1 MVSPPTSLAWAH
13 PLVAEWFVRKF
24 GTPTEPQEQGWPHI
38 LAGRTTL
45 ISAPTGSGKTLAA
58 FLACIDR
65 LVCKALAGNLHD
77 RTEVLYVSPL
87 KALGND
93 IQKNLE
99 VPLSEIL
106 QMAGERGLLMP
117 EIRTAVRTGD
127 TLMHE
132 RRAMLKRPPHILVTT
147 PESLYILLTAEKSRA
162 ILRDVETV
170 IVDEIHAVAD
180 DKRGA
185 HLALSLERLEALT
198 HRTPVRIGLSATQKP
213 IEEVA
218 HFLTGNG
225 RTAPVIVDVGHKR
238 KLDLA
243 VEVPG
248 SPLGPITTN
257 EMWDEIYNRLVELVE
272 QHRSTLVFVNT
283 RRLVERIAHNL
294 GERLGEEN
302 VAAHH
307 GSLSRKL
314 RLSAEQR
321 LKEGKV
327 KVLVATASL
336 ELGIDIGT
344 VDLVVQISSPRA
356 IAVALQRV
364 GRSGHWRG
372 AVPKGRFFA
381 GTRDDLLECA
391 ALVRAIRQGDL
402 DRLIIPDAP
411 LDILAQQIVATCA
424 AGSSSAHVAR
434 APRPRAPE
442 GVSEIANSKAELWA
456 NDITTAVA
464 DPRETAS
471 VETRAGRPRHTSQ
484 PDEESDGWDEDEL
497 FALVTRA
504 YPYRNL
510 SRETYN
516 SILEMLSEGIASR
529 RGRYG
534 AYIHHDKVNRKLRPR
549 RGSRLAAI
557 TSGGAIPETAL
568 FTVVAEP
575 DGIVV
580 GTLDEDFAVESNAG
594 DIMLLGNTSWR
605 IRRVEGKSGRV
616 LVEDAH
622 GAPPSVPFWRG
633 EAPARTQEL
642 SAHVAGLR
650 KEISDRLRDTSPIG
664 ISPSQPA
671 VAETIAW
678 LKEECGLDDSAA
690 EQSVEYILQ
699 GRAVLGD
706 VPTQDTIIAERF
718 FDEGGGMQLIIHA
731 PYGGRIN
738 KAWGLALRKRFCRSF
753 NFELQAAATDNGL
766 NIALAEQHSFPLA
779 DVFHFLNSE
788 SVQPILEQAALAS
801 PFFGTRWRWDA
812 NRALALLRFQGGK
825 KVPPQIQRMRSDD
838 LLASVFPDVAAC
850 QENIVGDIQIPD
862 HPLVKEVMKDVLT
875 EAMDVDGLRA
885 LLSGIQQGRIRCL
898 AVDTP
903 VPSQFSHE
911 ILNANPYAYLDDAPL
926 EERRARAVEMRRIL
940 PESVLEEVGKLDP
953 AAIAQVRDEAWPD
966 VRDADELHDVLHTL
980 IAFPQTTWG
989 QPPPAAQRSEAEP
1002 VFQTWPSLALTSQSG
1017 SSDGRAA
1024 LDWTAEGGCPHVN
1037 SMWQGYFERL
1047 CQQGRAVR
1055 AEHAGSIYWVAAER
1069 AKTFSL
1075 LFPDARFDHPVAE
1088 VQTTLPSSDDAL
1100 LALVTGWMS
1109 HLGPATASQLGALLG
1124 LPASEIDKALL
1135 RMEASGAVLRGQFT
1149 DAASRAGAPAPHR
1162 HELEWCERRLLARIH
1177 RLTVATLRKQI
1188 EPVTAAQFMRWLLRW
1203 QHVAAGAQVQGERA
1217 TLEVLRQL
1225 QGFEIPANAW
1235 ERQVLGRR
1243 IINYDPQWLDQL
1255 CLTGAVGW
1263 GRLSPHPATLDDT
1276 AAGKRRVIPT
1286 SVAPI
1291 TFFVREEA
1299 DWMTPHRPDSE
1310 QPGARGLS
1318 EGARQVLEFLRQRG
1332 ASFFADIVRG
1342 TERLKAEV
1350 ETSLWELVA
1359 GGLITADG
1367 FDNLRSLIDPKRRAG
1382 QGSGRA
1388 ARPRH
1393 STGRWALLYADQAT
1407 DRNRAVEAT
1416 CWMLLKR
1423 YGIVFRDLLARET
1436 NLPKWRELQMAFRRL
1451 EDRGEIRGGRFVDG
1465 FLGEQFALPVAVES
1479 LRATRKMPLTGEM
1492 IVLSAADPLNLVG
1505 ILLPGE
1511 RVPAISG
1518 KTVIF
1523 RDGVLVPE
1531 ALDSQRLTAT
1541 GD

>member
-1 MVSPPTSLAWAH
+1 
-13 PLVAEWFVRKF
+13 
-24 GTPTEPQEQGWPHI
+24 
-38 LAGRTTL
+38 
-45 ISAPTGSGKTLAA
+45 
-58 FLACIDR
+58 
-65 LVCKALAGNLHD
+65 
-77 RTEVLYVSPL
+77 
-87 KALGND
+87 
-93 IQKNLE
+93 
-99 VPLSEIL
+99 
-106 QMAGERGLLMP
+106 
-117 EIRTAVRTGD
+117 
-127 TLMHE
+127 
-132 RRAMLKRPPHILVTT
+132 
-147 PESLYILLTAEKSRA
+147 
-162 ILRDVETV
+162 
-170 IVDEIHAVAD
+170 
-180 DKRGA
+180 
-185 HLALSLERLEALT
+185 
-198 HRTPVRIGLSATQKP
+198 
-213 IEEVA
+213 
-218 HFLTGNG
+218 
-225 RTAPVIVDVGHKR
+225 
-238 KLDLA
+238 
-243 VEVPG
+243 
-248 SPLGPITTN
+248 
-257 EMWDEIYNRLVELVE
+257 
-272 QHRSTLVFVNT
+272 
-283 RRLVERIAHNL
+283 
-294 GERLGEEN
+294 
-302 VAAHH
+302 
-307 GSLSRKL
+307 
-314 RLSAEQR
+314 
-321 LKEGKV
+321 
-327 KVLVATASL
+327 
-336 ELGIDIGT
+336 
-344 VDLVVQISSPRA
+344 
-356 IAVALQRV
+356 
-364 GRSGHWRG
+364 
-372 AVPKGRFFA
+372 
-381 GTRDDLLECA
+381 
-391 ALVRAIRQGDL
+391 
-402 DRLIIPDAP
+402 
-411 LDILAQQIVATCA
+411 
-424 AGSSSAHVAR
+424 
-434 APRPRAPE
+434 
-442 GVSEIANSKAELWA
+442 
-456 NDITTAVA
+456 
-464 DPRETAS
+464 
-471 VETRAGRPRHTSQ
+471 
-484 PDEESDGWDEDEL
+484 
-497 FALVTRA
+497 
-504 YPYRNL
+504 
-510 SRETYN
+510 
-516 SILEMLSEGIASR
+516 
-529 RGRYG
+529 
-534 AYIHHDKVNRKLRPR
+534 
-549 RGSRLAAI
+549 
-557 TSGGAIPETAL
+557 
-568 FTVVAEP
+568 
-575 DGIVV
+575 
-580 GTLDEDFAVESNAG
+580 
-594 DIMLLGNTSWR
+594 
-605 IRRVEGKSGRV
+605 
-616 LVEDAH
+616 
-622 GAPPSVPFWRG
+622 
-633 EAPARTQEL
+633 
-642 SAHVAGLR
+642 VAGLR
-650 KEISDRLRDTSPIG
+650 EEISERLRDTSPVG

-706 VPTQDTIIAERF
+706 VPTQDTIIGERF

-731 PYGGRIN
+731 PYGGRVN

-779 DVFHFLNSE
+779 DVFHFLNAE
-788 SVQPILEQAALAS
+788 TVQPILEQAALAS
-801 PFFGTRWRWDA
+801 PIFGTRWRWDA

-953 AAIAQVRDEAWPD
+953 AAIAQVREEAWPD

-980 IAFPQTTWG
+980 IAFPARVEAG
-989 QPPPAAQRSEAEP
+989 DSPAQAQAAAL
-1002 VFQTWPSLALTSQSG
+1002 SLFGKPGSQ
-1017 SSDGRAA
+1017 AA
-1024 LDWTAEGGCPHVN
+1024 LDRTAEGSCPHV
-1037 SMWQGYFERL
+1037 SHSVGEWRGYFERL
-1047 CQQGRAVR
+1047 LEQGRAAR
-1055 AEHAGSIYWVAAER
+1055 AEQDGVSYWVAAER
-1069 AKTFSL
+1069 ATTFSL
-1075 LFPDARFDHPVAE
+1075 LFPSARFDRPVAE
-1088 VQTTLPSSDDAL
+1088 IRTALPSSEDAL

-1109 HLGPATASQLGALLG
+1109 HMGPATASQLGALLG

-1135 RMEASGAVLRGQFT
+1135 RMEASGALLRGQFT
-1149 DAASRAGAPAPHR
+1149 GTASRASRPRPHEDGP
-1162 HELEWCERRLLARIH
+1162 ELEWCERRLLARIH

-1203 QHVAAGAQVQGERA
+1203 QHVAPGAQVQGERA

-1235 ERQVLGRR
+1235 ERQILGRR
-1243 IINYDPQWLDQL
+1243 IANYDPKWLDQL

-1310 QPGARGLS
+1310 APEARGLS
-1318 EGARQVLEFLRQRG
+1318 ETARQVLDFLRQRG

-1342 TERLKAEV
+1342 TGRLKAEV

-1359 GGLITADG
+1359 GGVITADG
-1367 FDNLRSLIDPKRRAG
+1367 FDNLRSLLDPKRRAG

-1393 STGRWALLYADQAT
+1393 STGRWALLYTDQAA

-1465 FLGEQFALPVAVES
+1465 FLGEQFALPAAVES
-1479 LRATRKMPLTGEM
+1479 LRATRKMPLTGET

-1518 KTVIF
+1518 KTVTF
-1523 RDGVLVPE
+1523 QDGVVVRDT
-1531 ALDSQRLTAT
+1531 ADSQRLTAM
-1541 GD
+1541 GE

>member
-1 MVSPPTSLAWAH
+1 MDEGDRASRPHL
-13 PLVAEWFVRKF
+13 R
-24 GTPTEPQEQGWPHI
+24 EQG
-38 LAGRTTL
+38 TL
-45 ISAPTGSGKTLAA
+45 EP
-58 FLACIDR
+58 
-65 LVCKALAGNLHD
+65 
-77 RTEVLYVSPL
+77 
-87 KALGND
+87 
-93 IQKNLE
+93 
-99 VPLSEIL
+99 
-106 QMAGERGLLMP
+106 AGEDAG
-117 EIRTAVRTGD
+117 A
-127 TLMHE
+127 TL
-132 RRAMLKRPPHILVTT
+132 
-147 PESLYILLTAEKSRA
+147 
-162 ILRDVETV
+162 
-170 IVDEIHAVAD
+170 
-180 DKRGA
+180 
-185 HLALSLERLEALT
+185 
-198 HRTPVRIGLSATQKP
+198 
-213 IEEVA
+213 
-218 HFLTGNG
+218 
-225 RTAPVIVDVGHKR
+225 
-238 KLDLA
+238 
-243 VEVPG
+243 
-248 SPLGPITTN
+248 
-257 EMWDEIYNRLVELVE
+257 
-272 QHRSTLVFVNT
+272 
-283 RRLVERIAHNL
+283 NL
-294 GERLGEEN
+294 
-302 VAAHH
+302 
-307 GSLSRKL
+307 
-314 RLSAEQR
+314 
-321 LKEGKV
+321 
-327 KVLVATASL
+327 
-336 ELGIDIGT
+336 T
-344 VDLVVQISSPRA
+344 VD
-356 IAVALQRV
+356 
-364 GRSGHWRG
+364 G
-372 AVPKGRFFA
+372 
-381 GTRDDLLECA
+381 
-391 ALVRAIRQGDL
+391 
-402 DRLIIPDAP
+402 
-411 LDILAQQIVATCA
+411 
-424 AGSSSAHVAR
+424 
-434 APRPRAPE
+434 
-442 GVSEIANSKAELWA
+442 
-456 NDITTAVA
+456 
-464 DPRETAS
+464 
-471 VETRAGRPRHTSQ
+471 
-484 PDEESDGWDEDEL
+484 GWDEDEL

-516 SILEMLSEGIASR
+516 SILEMLAEGIASR

-534 AYIHHDKVNRKLRPR
+534 AYIHHDRVNRRLRPR

-575 DGIVV
+575 EGIVV

-678 LKEECGLDDSAA
+678 LKQECGLDDSAA

-779 DVFHFLNSE
+779 DVFHFLNADT
-788 SVQPILEQAALAS
+788 VQPILEQAALAS

-980 IAFPQTTWG
+980 IAFPETTWER
-989 QPPPAAQRSEAEP
+989 PPSAVRRSEAPQLANEP
-1002 VFQTWPSLALTSQSG
+1002 AMIFPLQAEAPPDNRS
-1017 SSDGRAA
+1017 A
-1024 LDWTAEGGCPHVN
+1024 LDWTSEGGCPHA
-1037 SMWQGYFERL
+1037 SSAEWRGYFERL
-1047 CQQGRAVR
+1047 LEQGRATR
-1055 AEHAGSIYWVAAER
+1055 AQNAGTTYWVAAER

-1075 LFPDARFDHPVAE
+1075 LFPGARFDRPVPEIQNA
-1088 VQTTLPSSDDAL
+1088 LPSSDDAL

-1109 HLGPATASQLGALLG
+1109 HLGPATASQLGELLG
-1124 LPASEIDKALL
+1124 LPPSEIEKALL

-1149 DAASRAGAPAPHR
+1149 DQTSRASRPRPHE
-1162 HELEWCERRLLARIH
+1162 HGPELEWCERRLLARIH

-1203 QHVAAGAQVQGERA
+1203 QHVASGAQVQGERA

-1235 ERQVLGRR
+1235 ERQILGRR
-1243 IINYDPQWLDQL
+1243 IINYDPKWLDQL

-1310 QPGARGLS
+1310 APEARGLS
-1318 EGARQVLEFLRQRG
+1318 ESARQVLDFLRQRG

-1359 GGLITADG
+1359 GGLVTADG

-1393 STGRWALLYADQAT
+1393 STGRWALLYTDQAA

-1436 NLPKWRELQMAFRRL
+1436 NLPKWRELQLAFRRL

-1479 LRATRKMPLTGEM
+1479 LRATRKMPLTGET

-1518 KTVIF
+1518 KTVTF
-1523 RDGVLVPE
+1523 HDGVVVRE
-1531 ALDSQRLTAT
+1531 ALDSHPLTAT